1 MGGSC
6 CGGDEKKD
14 MDANLM
20 GKGGSR
26 NPRTDKN
33 YMKSIPIVN
42 VIRIQALI
50 RGFLARRRV

>member
-14 MDANLM
+14 MDENLM

-33 YMKSIPIVN
+33 YMKSIPIVT
-42 VIRIQALI
+42 VIRI
-50 RGFLARRRV
+50 